1 MSLLKSQEQYMKNR
15 NSCKNILGLYHM
27 MNQSPAGSYV
37 LPKVLQLRKI
47 ADELLQ
53 KKIER

>member
-1 MSLLKSQEQYMKNR
+1 MKNR